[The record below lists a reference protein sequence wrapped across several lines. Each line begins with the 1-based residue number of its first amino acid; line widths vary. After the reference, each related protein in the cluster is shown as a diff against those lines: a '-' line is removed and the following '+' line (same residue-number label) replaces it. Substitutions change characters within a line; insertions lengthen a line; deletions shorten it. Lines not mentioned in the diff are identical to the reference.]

1 MSKKGSEE
9 SLEDELKILASIDNL
24 TIVGQLHDINTY
36 GLQTCINHEH
46 TRVEGSLLAGKAKGT
61 FFHGGSGGFYFE
73 FDSIRGKALN
83 RRNFRLEYNPNNVSY
98 EQKEFIKINL
108 INKLDDI
115 SFSRCDLA
123 LDINIDLSSY
133 KIETPKAVKENLW
146 LSPSGKLE
154 TLYKGSP
161 NSQHRIRMYDKKL
174 ERKEKADVIV
184 VGEMWR
190 VEHQIRGKKVE
201 SLLLSDFDAF
211 KDMRII
217 AYDLEGI
224 EGTWKEEKLLKYF
237 LLTNDFSG
245 MSPAT
250 ITRYK
255 NKIKNISG
263 HDVVPKFQEK
273 IKKELPNLKR
283 EFEFWKPIPN
293 FFEIYN
299 RQWY

>member
-1 MSKKGSEE
+1 M
-9 SLEDELKILASIDNL
+9 EDELKISASIDNL

-61 FFHGGSGGFYFE
+61 FFHGSNGGFYFE

-115 SFSRCDLA
+115 AFSRCDLA
-123 LDINIDLSSY
+123 LDINIDLSGY
-133 KIETPKAVKENLW
+133 KVETPKAVKENLW
-146 LSPSGKLE
+146 LSASGKLE

-161 NSQHRIRMYDKKL
+161 NSQHRVRMYNKKL

-184 VGEMWR
+184 SGEMWR
-190 VEHQIRGKKVE
+190 VEHQLRGKKVE
-201 SLLLSDFDAF
+201 SLLLSDFDVF
-211 KDMRII
+211 QGMRVID
-217 AYDLEGI
+217 YDLNSI
-224 EGTWKEEKLLKYF
+224 EGMWKEEKLLKYF

-245 MSPAT
+245 MPPAT

-263 HDVVPKFQEK
+263 HDVVPLFQK
-273 IKKELPNLKR
+273 QIKKELPNLKR

-299 RQWY
+299 RQWF